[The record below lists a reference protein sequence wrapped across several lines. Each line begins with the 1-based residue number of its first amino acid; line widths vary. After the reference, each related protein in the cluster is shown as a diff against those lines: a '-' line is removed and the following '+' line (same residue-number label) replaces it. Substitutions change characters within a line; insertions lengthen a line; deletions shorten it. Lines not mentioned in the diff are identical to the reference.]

1 MYICFI
7 FSFEIIQYNR
17 LDQSLDNIFDSNIFL
32 RLRDFYHDYN
42 IMMNIIWC
50 NNGIKDYNNDNM
62 MIDFK

>member
-7 FSFEIIQYNR
+7 LSFESIQYNR
-17 LDQSLDNIFDSNIFL
+17 FDQSLDNIFDSNIFL
-32 RLRDFYHDYN
+32 RLRNFYVDYN
-42 IMMNIIWC
+42 IMMNIVRC